1 MLEVS
6 RKYFTSKMFLGAAA
20 VRQAEA
26 AFGKPNRP
34 SDTLAYGIQN
44 RLSASASGGLF
55 LAGMLFWPDRRSF
68 QAVSSL
74 AGPVSAA

>member
-20 VRQAEA
+20 VRKAEA

-34 SDTLAYGIQN
+34 SDTLACGIQN
-44 RLSASASGGLF
+44 RFSAPAFGGLF
-55 LAGMLFWPDRRSF
+55 LAGMVSRPDRSSF
-68 QAVSSL
+68 QVVSSL
-74 AGPVSAA
+74 ARPVSAA